1 MNRLRVGSA
10 WKSARIWLAAL
21 ATVAVMVIAV
31 VVLHGT
37 TAGHQTPVGSMSA
50 SSSVSSPSAKPTV
63 SAPAQPSSTVTA
75 PQSSNTVASAS
86 GAGTGAV
93 VAPNPT
99 STGHVPATQ
108 TLVIRP
114 VDQAG
119 RPAPGYAVTDLTKGP
134 SPASDVNC
142 GTGPDPLR
150 YSSTTGFP
158 AAVDANIM
166 FCSPGAPSTAL
177 ACWKAAAPAQA
188 LCLQDPWSRQL
199 TQWPAGFTTATR
211 TATAPAHPQPLGLLL
226 SDGEHCLIRYRD
238 FNGRPAQ
245 QPTMLAIYLCGKV
258 DPRGFTPGPVDVWAP
273 DKDGMNTSWQDLVT
287 SGIDRST
294 PSWTVHVGSVDGPL
308 SVRRVITVY
317 YLGTKH
323 L

>member
-1 MNRLRVGSA
+1 MNRLHVGSA
-10 WKSARIWLAAL
+10 QIRLAAL
-21 ATVAVMVIAV
+21 AVVAVMVIAV
-31 VVLHGT
+31 VILHGAT
-37 TAGHQTPVGSMSA
+37 TGHQAPVGSMSA
-50 SSSVSSPSAKPTV
+50 SSSVSSPPPKPTA
-63 SAPAQPSSTVTA
+63 STSAQPSSTVTA
-75 PQSSNTVASAS
+75 PQSSNTVASPS

-108 TLVIRP
+108 SRVIRP

-142 GTGPDPLR
+142 GTGLDPLR

-177 ACWKAAAPAQA
+177 ACWKAAVPAHA

-199 TQWPAGFTTATR
+199 TEWPAGFTTATR
-211 TATAPAHPQPLGLLL
+211 TATAPDQPQPLGLLL

-238 FNGRPAQ
+238 FYGRPAQ
-245 QPTMLAIYLCGKV
+245 QPTMLAIYICGKV
-258 DPRGFTPGPVDVWAP
+258 DPRGFTLGPVDVWAP
-273 DKDGMNTSWQDLVT
+273 GKDGMNTSWQDLGT
-287 SGIDRST
+287 KGIDRST
-294 PSWTVHVGSVDGPL
+294 PTWTVQVGSVDGPL
-308 SVRRVITVY
+308 SVRRVITAY
-317 YLGTKH
+317 YLGTKRP
-323 L
+323 

>member
-1 MNRLRVGSA
+1 MNRLHVGSA
-10 WKSARIWLAAL
+10 LKSAQTRLAAL
-21 ATVAVMVIAV
+21 AAVAVMVIAV
-31 VVLHGT
+31 VILHGAT
-37 TAGHQTPVGSMSA
+37 TGHQAPVGSMSA
-50 SSSVSSPSAKPTV
+50 SSSVNSPPPKPTA
-63 SAPAQPSSTVTA
+63 STSAQPSSTVTA
-75 PQSSNTVASAS
+75 PQSSNTVASPS

-99 STGHVPATQ
+99 STGYVPATQ
-108 TLVIRP
+108 SRVIRP

-142 GTGPDPLR
+142 GTGLDPLR

-177 ACWKAAAPAQA
+177 ACWKAAVPAHA
-188 LCLQDPWSRQL
+188 LSLQDPWSRQL

-211 TATAPAHPQPLGLLL
+211 TATAPDQPQPPGLLL

-238 FNGRPAQ
+238 FYGRPAQ
-245 QPTMLAIYLCGKV
+245 QPTMLAIYICGKV
-258 DPRGFTPGPVDVWAP
+258 DPRGFTLGLVDVWAP
-273 DKDGMNTSWQDLVT
+273 GKDGMNTSWQDLGT
-287 SGIDRST
+287 KGIDRST
-294 PSWTVHVGSVDGPL
+294 PTWRVQVGSVDGPL
-308 SVRRVITVY
+308 SVRRVITAY
-317 YLGTKH
+317 YLGTKRP
-323 L
+323 